1 MAYGA
6 RLESVLG
13 ATPREFESRIL
24 RQDQAC
30 SNNGVV
36 HDGVFTPGQV
46 VTVFR
51 SRLRPDNLQ
60 EYDDTAELM
69 SSLAQQMPGYVEHK
83 AFTAADGERVTVVT
97 FADRSSH
104 DAWRTQA
111 EHRVAQRR
119 GREAFYASYSLQ
131 VADVTGVRTFP

>member
-24 RQDQAC
+24 RHSQSAQSD
-30 SNNGVV
+30 NGF
-36 HDGVFTPGQV
+36 VFSPGQV

-51 SRLRPDNLQ
+51 SRLRADNLH
-60 EYDDTAELM
+60 EYDDTAALM

-83 AFTAADGERVTVVT
+83 AFTSDDGERVTVVT
-97 FADRSSH
+97 FTDRSSH
-104 DAWRTQA
+104 EAWRTQA

>member
-24 RQDQAC
+24 RHSQSTPGD
-30 SNNGVV
+30 NGL
-36 HDGVFTPGQV
+36 VFTPGQV

-51 SRLRPDNLQ
+51 SRLRPDNLG
-60 EYDDTAELM
+60 EYDATAELM

-83 AFTAADGERVTVVT
+83 AFTADDGERVTVVT
-97 FADRSSH
+97 FADRGSH
-104 DAWRTQA
+104 EAWRTRA

-131 VADVTGVRTFP
+131 VADVTAVKTFP